1 MGPRD
6 RERPRLRSSRLRI
19 LGWVLV
25 PAAVVL
31 LISWVAA
38 RQVLVDQLDD
48 RIERELTGE
57 VSELRLLA
65 TEGSDPRSGGRFSD
79 PQSLM
84 RLFLDR
90 SIPDANETM
99 FAVVD
104 GVVDARTSDIP
115 PVRIDTR
122 ADLVDIASSA
132 AEVVYGSLDT
142 EAGQVQYVAVPVSVD
157 GSTQRGALVV
167 GIFADLEGRE
177 VNDLVRTQLLVS
189 LAALLLATILGWFVA
204 GRVLAPVR
212 NIGDTARSISE
223 SDLTRRIPVRGS
235 GDELDDLART
245 FNDMLDRL
253 ETAFAAQRE
262 FIDDAGHELRTPL
275 TIVRG
280 HLELIDVNPE
290 DREQTVAL
298 VMDELDRMSR
308 IVHDLQTLTR
318 SNQPGFVRLA
328 PVDIGD
334 LTDEVVVKASAL
346 SDIRCVLDDR
356 AEGVVMADRHRLT
369 QAMVQLAQNAL
380 RYSRPDAEVGIGSR
394 VLGESVQLWVRD
406 LGPGVP
412 DADKERIFE
421 RFVRSDRQAD
431 TGEGAGLGLSIV
443 QAIAA
448 AHDGSVEVTDNDSGG
463 ATFTMTIPLARPH
476 HGRGE

>member
-1 MGPRD
+1 
-6 RERPRLRSSRLRI
+6 
-19 LGWVLV
+19 
-25 PAAVVL
+25 
-31 LISWVAA
+31 
-38 RQVLVDQLDD
+38 
-48 RIERELTGE
+48 
-57 VSELRLLA
+57 
-65 TEGSDPRSGGRFSD
+65 
-79 PQSLM
+79 
-84 RLFLDR
+84 
-90 SIPDANETM
+90 
-99 FAVVD
+99 
-104 GVVDARTSDIP
+104 
-115 PVRIDTR
+115 
-122 ADLVDIASSA
+122 
-132 AEVVYGSLDT
+132 
-142 EAGQVQYVAVPVSVD
+142 
-157 GSTQRGALVV
+157 
-167 GIFADLEGRE
+167 
-177 VNDLVRTQLLVS
+177 VRTQLLVS

-223 SDLTRRIPVRGS
+223 TDLTRRIPVRGS

-346 SDIRCVLDDR
+346 GDVRCVLDDR

-406 LGPGVP
+406 SGPGVP

-431 TGEGAGLGLSIV
+431 SSEGAGLGLSIV
-443 QAIAA
+443 RAIAA
-448 AHDGSVEVTDNDSGG
+448 AHDGSVDVTDNESGG

-476 HGRGE
+476 HGRSE